1 MDSEVLG
8 EQLEG
13 PGGSVGGSHTDP
25 RPPSHNLQRPCWR
38 GRVLKLSL
46 RVCFKPR
53 LREVK
58 ALAQSHT
65 VSTQPSRAG
74 NQGGLLAKPSVQAAR
89 KAQCPGCSQSPV
101 SGLLAKP
108 SVQAARKAQCPGCS
122 QSPVSGLLA
131 KPSVQAAFRLPPGA
145 FLCEAGSGKVAGGQ
159 MGSSLLLLLW
169 RKGKAIPK

>member
-101 SGLLAKP
+101 S
-108 SVQAARKAQCPGCS
+108 
-122 QSPVSGLLA
+122 
-131 KPSVQAAFRLPPGA
+131 RLPSD
-145 FLCEAGSGKVAGGQ
+145 FLLELSSARRAQGRWPVGRWAAASCFCSGGRVRPYRSEIGSLGIIASGPTGQ
-159 MGSSLLLLLW
+159 ETSFPPLSDSRAL
-169 RKGKAIPK
+169 

>member
-108 SVQAARKAQCPGCS
+108 SVQAA
-122 QSPVSGLLA
+122 
-131 KPSVQAAFRLPPGA
+131 FRLPPGA

-169 RKGKAIPK
+169 RKGKAILK

>member
-108 SVQAARKAQCPGCS
+108 SVQAA
-122 QSPVSGLLA
+122 
-131 KPSVQAAFRLPPGA
+131 FRLPPGA